1 MDPIE
6 TFNNL
11 PPEQQQEIIKQG
23 LKAVDK
29 LSKGLGKLFGYFFDD
44 KYMKKMA
51 DAEAYKEKVLADAKA
66 YEINT
71 IGEAIRNNK
80 DLPIKLSSIDN
91 TLSVDITNTEQ
102 LIQRSNLR
110 LQYQQAKKQ
119 QNIESVIGKT
129 VLELGDKTVD
139 TTEEIDEDWF
149 IRYFKIVEDIS
160 DEDMQN
166 LWARILAGEILRPKT
181 NSLRLLEFLRNTS
194 REELDILLKI
204 MPFIFGQ
211 NIFNELEILS
221 KYGISYEL
229 ILKLDEWGV
238 LNSNTFTN
246 YTVDL
251 DIHQIVKIFEN
262 ETLILLAKNDSSSK
276 IKITLP
282 IFTVNEIGISL
293 LHLSRVPL
301 NIDFIKEIIM
311 SLTKQYK
318 KIIFSLH
325 SIKSRQ
331 GNIINYDN
339 IPIFE
344 IRNA

>member
-181 NSLRLLEFLRNTS
+181 NSLRLLDFLKNTS
-194 REELDILLKI
+194 KDDFNVLLKI
-204 MPFIFGQ
+204 LPFISEKY
-211 NIFNELEILS
+211 IIRDLRILQ

-229 ILKLDEWGV
+229 ILRLDEWGV
-238 LNSNTFTN
+238 LNSDGLTN
-246 YTVDL
+246 ITTKL
-251 DIHQIVKIFEN
+251 DVNSKTEIFQTKN
-262 ETLILLAKNDSSSK
+262 LILIAKNNFRQTKEMRIPVFSV
-276 IKITLP
+276 T
-282 IFTVNEIGISL
+282 EIGLGLLNLAETSL
-293 LHLSRVPL
+293 NLDFFRDAITAFSKDNK
-301 NIDFIKEIIM
+301 NI
-311 SLTKQYK
+311 T
-318 KIIFSLH
+318 FSLH
-325 SIKSRQ
+325 LIKSR
-331 GNIINYDN
+331 NDDSSTYELN
-339 IPIFE
+339 PIFE
-344 IRNA
+344 ITN

>member
-129 VLELGDKTVD
+129 VLELGDKTPDSKEDVN
-139 TTEEIDEDWF
+139 EDWYTRF
-149 IRYFKIVEDIS
+149 FNIVEDIS
-160 DEDMQN
+160 DDEMQT
-166 LWARILAGEILRPKT
+166 LWSKILAGEVLKPRT
-181 NSLRLLEFLRNTS
+181 YSLRLLEVLRNIS
-194 REELDILLKI
+194 KEELDLIIKI
-204 MPFIFGQ
+204 APYVSADFIFYYEGMLEKY
-211 NIFNELEILS
+211 NITYSMILS
-221 KYGISYEL
+221 
-229 ILKLDEWGV
+229 LDELGIINSDSFIQKELSFV
-238 LNSNTFTN
+238 PNENKKLIFLN
-246 YTVDL
+246 D
-251 DIHQIVKIFEN
+251 
-262 ETLILLAKNDSSSK
+262 TLICLANNISSE
-276 IKITLP
+276 
-282 IFTVNEIGISL
+282 N
-293 LHLSRVPL
+293 
-301 NIDFIKEIIM
+301 
-311 SLTKQYK
+311 K
-318 KIIFSLH
+318 KIS
-325 SIKSRQ
+325 
-331 GNIINYDN
+331 
-339 IPIFE
+339 IPIFKITE
-344 IRNA
+344 IGLKIFKLANINNNMDFLKESLRRLSDENKGITFSIYNILNIEGSNVRFDTNPLFTIN